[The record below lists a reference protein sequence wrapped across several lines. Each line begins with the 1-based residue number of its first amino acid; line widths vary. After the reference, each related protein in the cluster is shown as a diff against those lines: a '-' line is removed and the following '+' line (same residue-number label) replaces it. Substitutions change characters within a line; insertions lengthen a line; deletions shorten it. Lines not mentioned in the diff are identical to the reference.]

1 MREQAA
7 AAQSFPG
14 RVRPF
19 GRAGH
24 LIGVSPSSPARDP
37 DAFLAAL
44 RPHYD
49 DALRYSRAL
58 CARWSPDEAEDVFQT
73 ALLRALEKH
82 HTLRQPDGF
91 RPWFFQIL
99 TRAFYAAVRRRAV
112 RRVLPLPTD
121 SEAERLGLYA
131 DVPEPGDVTDTL
143 AILGR
148 LGSKERA
155 ALLLY
160 ELAGFSIAEV
170 AEIQGDR
177 SASAVKS
184 RLSRARGR
192 AREIAAQLDPGAVP
206 LQTVV

>member
-1 MREQAA
+1 M
-7 AAQSFPG
+7 SLP
-14 RVRPF
+14 P
-19 GRAGH
+19 
-24 LIGVSPSSPARDP
+24 PRDP

-58 CARWSPDEAEDVFQT
+58 CARWSPQEAEDVFQS

-82 HTLRQPDGF
+82 ATLRQPDRF

-99 TRAFYAAVRRRAV
+99 TRTFYSAVRRHTI

-121 SEAERLGLYA
+121 TEAESLGLYA
-131 DVPEPGDVTDTL
+131 ETPEPGALTDTL
-143 AILGR
+143 AVLGR
-148 LGSKERA
+148 LKSKERA

-160 ELAGFSIAEV
+160 ELAGFSINEV

-184 RLSRARGR
+184 RLSRARTR
-192 AREIAAQLDPGAVP
+192 ARDIADHLGTPPESSP
-206 LQTVV
+206 LHVIV

>member
-1 MREQAA
+1 MR
-7 AAQSFPG
+7 PIG
-14 RVRPF
+14 V
-19 GRAGH
+19 AGH
-24 LIGVSPSSPARDP
+24 PVDVSLSAPRDP

-58 CARWSPDEAEDVFQT
+58 CARWSPQEAEDVFQT

-82 HTLRQPDGF
+82 ATLRQPDRF

-99 TRAFYAAVRRRAV
+99 TRTFYSAVRRHAI

-121 SEAERLGLYA
+121 AEAEALGLYA
-131 DVPEPGDVTDTL
+131 DAPEPGALTDTL
-143 AILGR
+143 AVLGR
-148 LGSKERA
+148 LKSKERA

-160 ELAGFSIAEV
+160 ELAGFSINEV

-184 RLSRARGR
+184 RLSRARTR
-192 AREIAAQLDPGAVP
+192 SREIADHLSAAPESSP
-206 LQTVV
+206 LHVIV